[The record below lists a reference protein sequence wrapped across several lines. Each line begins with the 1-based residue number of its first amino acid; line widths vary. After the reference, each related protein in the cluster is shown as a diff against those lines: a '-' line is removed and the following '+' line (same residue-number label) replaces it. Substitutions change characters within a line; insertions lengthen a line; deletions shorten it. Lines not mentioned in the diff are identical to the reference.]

1 VPMRERICG
10 AFLVVALTVAGG
22 CASKPATV
30 GTNPTAAL
38 PPTPTSHATEIN
50 PPGDIPDN
58 QAFVPY
64 TPPGSRFSVKVPEG
78 WAQSGTT
85 TTTFADKL
93 NSVQVAA
100 AKTQTRPLARVI
112 RATDVSKL
120 KAQVPNFELRSVDGV
135 KLPAGPAILTTFR
148 GDSKPD
154 PVTGKVVRDAFERF
168 TFYRAG
174 TRLDLTLVGPV
185 NADNVDP
192 WRTIS
197 ESVRWR

>member
-1 VPMRERICG
+1 MRLRERICG
-10 AFLVVALTVAGG
+10 TLVVGAMAVAGG
-22 CASKPATV
+22 CASNPAGV
-30 GTNPTAAL
+30 GSDPTA
-38 PPTPTSHATEIN
+38 PGTPTPTSHATEIN

-58 QAFVPY
+58 QAFVSYSPS
-64 TPPGSRFSVKVPEG
+64 GFGFSVKVPEG
-78 WAQSGTT
+78 WARSGTT
-85 TTTFADKL
+85 TTTFTDKL

-100 AKTQTRPLARVI
+100 K
-112 RATDVSKL
+112 RAHTPTVPAVRSTDVPNL
-120 KAQVPNFELRSVDGV
+120 KKQLPHFELRDVADV
-135 KLPAGPAILTTFR
+135 KLPAGHAILTTYR
-148 GDSKPD
+148 GDSRPD